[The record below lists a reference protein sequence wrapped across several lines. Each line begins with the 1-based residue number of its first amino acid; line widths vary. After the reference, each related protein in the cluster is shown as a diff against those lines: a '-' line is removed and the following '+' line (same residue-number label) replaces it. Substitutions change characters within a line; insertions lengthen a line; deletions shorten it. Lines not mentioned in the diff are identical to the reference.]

1 MNMAHVPHQHFAV
14 AYKVDAAAASVL
26 YSELKQEVV
35 CVKVSPRQ
43 MSFLSYAFPPFHWQ
57 VIDDTNTSGLGLWSS
72 PTSQVRSLIAYRDA
86 TCHMTGTSLT

>member
-1 MNMAHVPHQHFAV
+1 MWPARMNSEIEFFMRCVFSPGVEGAIHSRCGTHLWHTAHVPHQHFAA

-43 MSFLSYAFPPFHWQ
+43 MSFLSFTFLPFH
-57 VIDDTNTSGLGLWSS
+57 
-72 PTSQVRSLIAYRDA
+72 
-86 TCHMTGTSLT
+86 

>member
-1 MNMAHVPHQHFAV
+1 MDFEIDLWFAAKGVNAVLHVHWPTQTSVVGGEENAKYVVNMAHVPHQHFAA

-43 MSFLSYAFPPFHWQ
+43 MSFLSFAFLPFH
-57 VIDDTNTSGLGLWSS
+57 
-72 PTSQVRSLIAYRDA
+72 
-86 TCHMTGTSLT
+86 